1 MPKSKHQLR
10 FISAQSFHQEIYYSA
25 IQDQVFIKKNITLTF
40 ENLFQSDFDMFLV
53 GNSGG
58 TFGPDLSQACVGIIY
73 DMEERQ
79 QNKKVTTVGWEPREV
94 YSRETFISFA

>member
-25 IQDQVFIKKNITLTF
+25 FQDQVFIKKNITLTY
-40 ENLFQSDFDMFLV
+40 ENLFQSAFDMFLV

-73 DMEERQ
+73 DMEERP
-79 QNKKVTTVGWEPREV
+79 QNKKVTTVGWEP
-94 YSRETFISFA
+94 